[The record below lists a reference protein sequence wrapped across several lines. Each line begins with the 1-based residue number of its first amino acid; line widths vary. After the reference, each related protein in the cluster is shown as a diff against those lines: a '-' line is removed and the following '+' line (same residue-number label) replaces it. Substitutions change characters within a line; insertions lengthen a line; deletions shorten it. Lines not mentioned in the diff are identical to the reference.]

1 MPLDVP
7 LPTSTSSSAA
17 SPSQAAVDSGGS
29 EKKVGKSVEVHNV
42 SNSGVITL
50 LSVVTTSKSKEDGDP
65 PKSGEFVVCEV
76 EVAGTKGEY
85 PVNPLYLK
93 VKLPDGKEVDS
104 HDGNAFDAPAEPELT
119 SGRDLKAGEKLTA
132 KIAFD
137 AKVVPG
143 TKLVITDS
151 SDDVAGEI
159 PLA

>member
-1 MPLDVP
+1 MD
-7 LPTSTSSSAA
+7 AGA
-17 SPSQAAVDSGGS
+17 
-29 EKKVGKSVEVHNV
+29 EKKVGKSVEVHNA
-42 SNSGVITL
+42 SNSGRITL
-50 LSVVTTSKSKEDGDP
+50 LSVVTTAKTKQDGEP

-76 EVAGTKGEY
+76 EVAGVKGEY

-93 VKLPDGKEVDS
+93 VKTPDGKETDS
-104 HDGNAFDAPAEPELT
+104 HDGNAFDAPAAEPELT

-143 TKLVITDS
+143 TKLVVTDS